1 MLTMKRPMTSPSPP
15 ATDAPKRILI
25 FATTHWVST
34 ARLAMSLAAFACHI
48 ELLAPPDHP
57 ALTTDTVAA
66 HHRYWPLMPMRGLRR
81 ALRVSCPDL
90 LLIADEL
97 SFLLVEELSHWAS
110 TTDSAEAAAVL
121 ALLQRSFGSIACLP
135 LTRSRMALL
144 SAANTV
150 GVPVPP
156 TISLRYKADLDR
168 IAHDMSDPWM
178 LKADATW
185 GGFGVRKVTDA
196 SHLPA
201 TWKHLQQP
209 LNLLQSLKR
218 GWRGKEWGHL
228 HLWLGGNKRD
238 VIAQKF
244 IAGTERTGMAVCA
257 QGRLIAVACLAV
269 EQVRYENGPASILR
283 AVDDPAMV
291 ESMRGTAAATGISGF
306 CGFDFMVSTETGE
319 PLLLEMNMR
328 PTQLAHLS
336 LGAGRDLCAALLR
349 TLLQCEE
356 ATDRPNAAESGL
368 VALFPQEILRDPQG
382 LQLTETFHDVPWAA
396 PRLMRF
402 AIAPATL
409 PTLLTTDPHWRDEDE
424 IHANGQ
430 TIPA

>member
-1 MLTMKRPMTSPSPP
+1 MTSSLPS
-15 ATDAPKRILI
+15 ANDAPKRILI

-34 ARLAMSLAAFACHI
+34 ARLAMSLAAFACRVD
-48 ELLAPPDHP
+48 LLAPPNHP
-57 ALTTDTVAA
+57 ALATDAVAA

-81 ALRVSCPDL
+81 ALRVSGPDL
-90 LLIADEL
+90 LLVADEL

-110 TTDSAEAAAVL
+110 TTGGAEAAGVL
-121 ALLQRSFGSIACLP
+121 ALLQRSFGSIDCLP

-144 SAANTV
+144 SAAAAAGT
-150 GVPVPP
+150 PIPP
-156 TISLRYKADLDR
+156 TMALRDKANLDQLAR
-168 IAHDMSDPWM
+168 EMPGPWM
-178 LKADATW
+178 FKADATW
-185 GGFGVRKVTDA
+185 GGFGVRKVCDA
-196 SHLPA
+196 SHLSP

-228 HLWLGGNKRD
+228 HVWLGGSKRE

-257 QGRLIAVACLAV
+257 RGRLIAVACLAV

-283 AVDDPAMV
+283 AVEDPAML
-291 ESMRGTAAATGISGF
+291 ESIRRIAAATGISGF
-306 CGFDFMVSTETGE
+306 CGFDFMVSAETGE

-349 TLLQCEE
+349 ALLQCEE
-356 ATDRPNAAESGL
+356 AADRPNAAESGL

-382 LQLTETFHDVPWAA
+382 LQLAQTFHDVPWAA
-396 PRLMRF
+396 PHLMRF
-402 AIAPATL
+402 AVAPATL
-409 PTLLTTDPHWRDEDE
+409 PTLLTTDPRWCGKNE